1 MPAKLGYKG
10 PLKMKNY
17 LPRYIN
23 NKHNAVN
30 TVVWTTVWAWLFI
43 IVYQPFN
50 SLSWVSAE
58 HGINELRYVAV
69 ASLVVL
75 IGMIVLAASRTI
87 MYQYAKRYE
96 VSYLDFGIWV
106 ALEIAIMSAFY
117 AFAPIVTGLT
127 DGYAFIT
134 LWGEALKYTAAI
146 LLIPYTILTLLFIC
160 LEQRQ
165 ELIRAGIRE
174 GNLRQNREEPGMYNF
189 YDEKGELKLSIRP
202 DTLYYIES
210 ADNYVLIHYTNAGK
224 MQHFLLRN
232 SMKSVEAMFRDKNLI
247 RCHRSYIVNYS
258 LVKVLKRAETGL
270 VLDFD
275 KEKVPNIPV
284 SKTYSQKVME
294 RLTIDAE

>member
-1 MPAKLGYKG
+1 
-10 PLKMKNY
+10 MKNY

-23 NKHNAVN
+23 NKRNAVN
-30 TVVWTTVWAWLFI
+30 TVLWTTVWSWVFI

-58 HGINELRYVAV
+58 HGINELRYMAV
-69 ASLVVL
+69 ATIVVL
-75 IGMIVLAASRTI
+75 IGMVVLAISRSI
-87 MYQYAKRYE
+87 MYAFAKKQQ
-96 VSYLDFGIWV
+96 VSYMRFGLW
-106 ALEIAIMSAFY
+106 IAIEIIVMSAFY

-134 LWGEALKYTAAI
+134 LWGEALKYTAGI
-146 LLIPYTILTLLFIC
+146 LLIPYAILTLLFIC

-165 ELIRAGIRE
+165 ELIKAGIRE
-174 GNLRQNREEPGMYNF
+174 GHLRQNREEPGMYNF

-210 ADNYVLIHYTNAGK
+210 ADNYVVIHYINAGK
-224 MQHFLLRN
+224 MQHFMLRN
-232 SMKSVEAMFRDKNLI
+232 SMKAVETMFMDKNLI

-258 LVKVLKRAETGL
+258 LVKVLKRGDNGL

-275 KEKVPNIPV
+275 KERVPNIPV

-294 RLTIDAE
+294 RLTTDAE